1 MRDNIGRKLHSF
13 RLGRC
18 TVERLHAT
26 LSEPAQDSHQ
36 TLIVLTGS
44 LVISASSRSST
55 SPWICLSSLGSRGL
69 FHKLHCPTIHP
80 GLYHITALAQDQS
93 LTTTKNT
100 RIAAFLHNGEF
111 CIFHV
116 DHSNPASSRLQ
127 VTHTPIRRSAR
138 TSPVFQAV
146 YHHPILIALSESFSL
161 SIYDMS
167 AGAVRHSQTLTSF
180 TSYPPT
186 SLVLSAPG
194 PDMYKLILTY
204 SVPVYPRHWS
214 VGVTEFI
221 ISGPSRSPNSI
232 TSKLSLSSLP
242 HQSSI
247 AQPMCV
253 ASTRSTRAVDVPQG
267 WMDEDKHR
275 YMQEQWSRKV
285 ARVSDTQ
292 TDGKWVVLA
301 PADPAVFTATS
312 SSSPGTSVSNSNPM
326 RFYSPTSLQLYRLS
340 LPSPSPSV
348 SAPRPKLTFIR
359 NLQGHNG
366 PVSSIAVA
374 DGRCVSLGADGSI
387 WVWDLEAGTSTEV
400 SGKHSEIFS
409 DTHVDS
415 GAVAFDERR
424 IVTAR
429 GGDIMI
435 RRFDM

>member
-18 TVERLHAT
+18 TVERLQAT
-26 LSEPAQDSHQ
+26 SSESAQDSHQ
-36 TLIVLTGS
+36 THILLTGP
-44 LVISASSRSST
+44 LIISASSRPST
-55 SPWICLSSLGSRGL
+55 SPWICLSGPGSRGL
-69 FHKLHCPTIHP
+69 WHKLHCPTAHQ

-93 LTTTKNT
+93 LPTASNT
-100 RIAAFLHNGEF
+100 RIVAFLHNGEF

-116 DHSNPASSRLQ
+116 DHSNPALSRLQ
-127 VTHTPIRRSAR
+127 ATHSPIRRSAR
-138 TSPVFQAV
+138 TWPVFQAV

-161 SIYDMS
+161 SIYDLS
-167 AGAVRHSQTLTSF
+167 AGAARHSQTLTSF

-186 SLVLSAPG
+186 SLVLSAPS
-194 PDMYKLILTY
+194 PDIYKLILTY

-214 VGVTEFI
+214 VGVTELI

-267 WMDEDKHR
+267 WMDEDKLR

-292 TDGKWVVLA
+292 TDGKWVILA
-301 PADPAVFTATS
+301 PADPAIFTEAS
-312 SSSPGTSVSNSNPM
+312 SVPETSVSSSNPM
-326 RFYSPTSLQLYRLS
+326 RLYSPTSLQLYRLS

-359 NLQGHNG
+359 NLHGHNG

-374 DGRCVSLGADGSI
+374 DGRCVSLGVDGSM
-387 WVWDLEAGTSTEV
+387 WVWDLEAGASTEV
-400 SGKHSEIFS
+400 SGINSAIFS
-409 DTHVDS
+409 DTHVDC
-415 GAVAFDERR
+415 GAVVFDERR

-435 RRFDM
+435 RRFDL